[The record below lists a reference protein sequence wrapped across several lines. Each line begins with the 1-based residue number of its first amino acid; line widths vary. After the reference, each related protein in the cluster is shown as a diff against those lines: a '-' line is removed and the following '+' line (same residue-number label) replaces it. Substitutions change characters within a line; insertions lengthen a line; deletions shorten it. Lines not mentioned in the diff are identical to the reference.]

1 MNKSSKMKIIIPVV
15 IAVAVIAAVVAFMA
29 FSGNKKAG
37 EPMPPTVTGPA
48 VTVQPTATPNP
59 HEGKEQSYLTGEWI
73 SKEKA
78 KKRPFAIMINN
89 IGYANAN
96 QKGTSQAD
104 VLYEA
109 LAEGG
114 ITRMLAVYQDPSKIK
129 KIGSVRSA
137 RHYYVSFA
145 SEWNAIYCHFGQTS
159 YALTKIDALGVE
171 NLSGLSAIGST
182 VYARDNSYRAPHNV
196 YASGKGMIAG
206 AKKLKYS
213 LKQDMKKVAKHYAFY
228 EEDTDLED
236 AVASEKENDDI
247 TVKKATKVVLPFST
261 YSTAYFTYNKEK
273 KVYEK
278 YEYKRKHMDT
288 AANKQ
293 LKFKNIII
301 QLVEE
306 RNIDRNGY
314 QTMKIHKKRGKGYY
328 CTNGKVIPIEWNKN
342 EEEGRMC
349 YWDLNGKQS
358 KVNVGKTYIGVFPTS
373 EQKNITFTEKKK

>member
-1 MNKSSKMKIIIPVV
+1 MSKNNKLKVIIPISAGVLIISVV
-15 IAVAVIAAVVAFMA
+15 MIVLF
-29 FSGNKKAG
+29 FGTKKPTG
-37 EPMPPTVTGPA
+37 EPTHVVSGPA
-48 VTVQPTATPNP
+48 VTAAPTMTPDP
-59 HEGKEQSYLTGEWI
+59 HEGKVQSYMTGEWI
-73 SKEKA
+73 SEEKA

-159 YALTKIDALGVE
+159 YALTKIDALGVN

-182 VYARDNSYRAPHNV
+182 VYARDNNYRAPHNV

-213 LKQDMKKVAKHYAFY
+213 LKQDMDKVAAHYSFY

-236 AVASEKENDDI
+236 AVLEEGMDVK
-247 TVKKATKVVLPFST
+247 VKKATKVVLPFST
-261 YSTAYFTYNKEK
+261 YSTAYFTYNKK
-273 KVYEK
+273 TKLYEK

-288 AANKQ
+288 ASNKQ
-293 LKFKNIII
+293 LAFKNVII

-314 QTMKIHKKRGKGYY
+314 QTMKIHKKRGQGYY

-342 EEEGRMC
+342 EEAGRMC
-349 YWDLNGKQS
+349 YWDMNGK
-358 KVNVGKTYIGVFPTS
+358 KLNINVGKTYIGVFPTS
-373 EQKNITFTEKKK
+373 EKKLITFTEKKK

>member
-1 MNKSSKMKIIIPVV
+1 MDIKSKLKVIIPVAAV
-15 IAVAVIAAVVAFMA
+15 LLVALVLVAVFTLGGSSKTGEPSQVANEPAVATAEPTPTPDPH
-29 FSGNKKAG
+29 AG
-37 EPMPPTVTGPA
+37 KV
-48 VTVQPTATPNP
+48 
-59 HEGKEQSYLTGEWI
+59 QSYLTGEWI
-73 SKEKA
+73 SEAKA
-78 KKRPFAIMINN
+78 AKRPFAIMINN
-89 IGYANAN
+89 IGYANAH
-96 QKGTSQAD
+96 QKGTAQAD

-114 ITRMLAVYQDPSKIK
+114 ITRMLAVFQDPSKIK

-159 YALTKIDALGVE
+159 YALTKIAALGVD

-182 VYARDNSYRAPHNV
+182 VYARDNGYRAPHNV
-196 YASGKGMIAG
+196 YASGKGMVAG

-213 LKQDMKKVAKHYAFY
+213 LKQNMSKVAEHYSFY
-228 EEDTDLED
+228 EEDTDLTPEVTESKIKD
-236 AVASEKENDDI
+236 
-247 TVKKATKVVLPFST
+247 ATKVVLPFST
-261 YSTAYFTYNKEK
+261 YSTAYFTYNEK
-273 KVYEK
+273 DKVYEK
-278 YEYKRKHMDT
+278 YEYKTKHMDT

-293 LKFKNIII
+293 LTFKNVII

-306 RNIDRNGY
+306 RNIDHNGY

-349 YWDLNGKQS
+349 YWDMNGK
-358 KVNVGKTYIGVFPTS
+358 KLNVNVGKTYIAAFPTS
-373 EQKNITFTEKKK
+373 EKKGITFTAKKK